1 MDLGDY
7 DIALDVKDIERT
19 ADFYLAM
26 GFEKIGD
33 GSAEIGVVAM
43 RRGDCRICLYGK
55 GHLDPARTQLIF
67 WDGDVPAICERLKAQ
82 GVTMFRDIKIDDE
95 GGSAFMIL
103 DPDDNPIF
111 FIVMKTHFKH
121 DPKFATPARPRPGP
135 MTIDPVL
142 GWFEF
147 ALDVKDIARSEA
159 FYRKLGFEPVN
170 ANSTGTQLSMQCGEC
185 RIGLFMG
192 HLQPPGQPQLI
203 FWQGDVEAVA
213 RKTEGEGPVWNIAPR
228 HDASNGHR
236 SAGLFDPD
244 GVFLYFINIPGM
256 ERRGLAA

>member
-1 MDLGDY
+1 MDDLGDY
-7 DIALDVKDIERT
+7 DIALNVSDIERT
-19 ADFYLAM
+19 EGFYKAM
-26 GFEKIGD
+26 GFTKIGD
-33 GSAEIGVVAM
+33 GSAEVGVIAM
-43 RRGDCRICLYGK
+43 LRGDCRICLYN
-55 GHLDPARTQLIF
+55 GHLDPARQQLIF
-67 WDGDVPAICERLKAQ
+67 WDGDVPAICEHVKSQ
-82 GVTMFRDIKIDDE
+82 GVPMFRDIKRDDE
-95 GGSAFMIL
+95 GCSAFMIL

-170 ANSTGTQLSMQCGEC
+170 ENSTGTQLSMQCGQC
-185 RIGLFMG
+185 RIGLYMG
-192 HLQPPGQPQLI
+192 HLEPSGQPQLI
-203 FWQGDVEAVA
+203 FWQGDVDAVA
-213 RKTEGEGPVWNIAPR
+213 RETEGKGPNWEIAPR
-228 HDASNGHR
+228 FNPSNGHR

-244 GVFLYFINIPGM
+244 GRFLYFINIPGLQ
-256 ERRGLAA
+256 RQKAA